1 MKTKLTLT
9 ISAILLAT
17 LFTTAQTIVTAGAV
31 EGTWTL
37 NLSPYEVQGA
47 IYVDNNTTL
56 TIEAGVVV
64 QFNTAELFEIS
75 GCLIAEGTAQ
85 DSIVFTN
92 YDPLIRWGGI
102 GWLDTPS
109 SNDSSKIAHSV
120 FNNASSY
127 GTDQYMNSGG
137 AIGVWNVDKLSIR
150 NSTFRFNKVDKPG
163 SFVPSGGAIAINNSA
178 ISISH
183 CIFHNN
189 SAKLGG
195 AISIYGDSE
204 TIIDNCLFYEN
215 ESVTD
220 GGAIEVYQ
228 SFAGCFINC
237 TFADN
242 HAGRGGG
249 AIDSYYSMPTL
260 TNCILWGN
268 TADEFGNQVYISSA
282 SSGINLYYCDIEGGE
297 ADFGGQTN
305 LGETIE
311 MLDTIPEFMGE
322 GELYPYAIETSSP
335 CVNYGTLNSHYLPD
349 GWVCPC
355 TDLAD
360 LPRNDNIAI
369 DLGPYETQTI
379 DGTNE
384 YRAEQI
390 LNLRIFPNPTS
401 GDLTI
406 NFTLLS
412 GENLSIS
419 LYSITGQI
427 LKVIE
432 NKPVMAGTYQKQI
445 DMKGLPDGYYII
457 KLRAGNTTV
466 TKKVIKY

>member
-1 MKTKLTLT
+1 MKTKITLS
-9 ISAILLAT
+9 IAAILLAT
-17 LFTTAQTIVTAGAV
+17 FFTNAQTIVTAGAV

-37 NLSPYEVQGA
+37 NQSPYEVQGA
-47 IYVDNNTTL
+47 IYVDDNTTL

-64 QFNTAELFEIS
+64 QFNTTELFEIN
-75 GCLIAEGTAQ
+75 GRLIAEGTAQ

-102 GWLDTPS
+102 GWKNTPTTNDT
-109 SNDSSKIAHSV
+109 SKIAFCV
-120 FNNASSY
+120 FKHASSY
-127 GTDQYMNSGG
+127 GTDQFMNSGG
-137 AIGVWNVDKLSIR
+137 AIGVWNVNKLTIR
-150 NSTFRFNKVDKPG
+150 HSTFRFNKADQPG
-163 SFVPSGGAIAINNSA
+163 LKEPSGGAIAINNSA

-189 SAKLGG
+189 SAELGG
-195 AISIYGDSE
+195 AIVLYIDSE

-215 ESVTD
+215 ESNTD
-220 GGAIEVYQ
+220 GGAIEVYE
-228 SFAGCFINC
+228 SSVGCFINC

-242 HAGRGGG
+242 HANRGGG

-282 SSGINLYYCDIEGGE
+282 SSGLNLYYCDIEGGE

-305 LGETIE
+305 LGETAK

-322 GELYPYAIETSSP
+322 DELYPYYAIDGSSP
-335 CVNYGTLNSHYLPD
+335 CVNYGTLNSQYLPD

-355 TDLAD
+355 VDLAGSQ
-360 LPRNDNIAI
+360 RIEQGII
-369 DLGPYETQTI
+369 DLGPYEALSVR
-379 DGTNE
+379 TNE
-384 YRAEQI
+384 YLAEEI
-390 LNLRIFPNPTS
+390 IDLRIFPNPTS
-401 GDLTI
+401 RDLTI
-406 NFTLLS
+406 NYTLLT